1 SSTASTPHSKPPE
14 HAIAV
19 GFAGAKVCHRYRVVV
34 QVKKRC
40 NETEDVITKDMCI
53 TPNDWT
59 LLQKFEGQ

>member
-1 SSTASTPHSKPPE
+1 M
-14 HAIAV
+14 